1 MTRLSVLLLVS
12 LLLPGC
18 IGVSVGTDDDEF
30 FRMRGLGTAYAAV
43 PGIDDYDGKII
54 RLGLLSRAPEGAQL
68 AGIEIWP
75 LCSVGVGLVGA
86 RVRILPFEIGAGVLF
101 YEPKPV
107 RRDLSKVKERKA
119 NAGNRRL
126 EIRDEGEDVP
136 VRKVDVDGTP
146 TQQKAD
152 GEAAKQPT
160 KEPGPGEQS
169 AKPQSPPAGKQ

>member
-1 MTRLSVLLLVS
+1 MIRTPIPFLLLLVAF
-12 LLLPGC
+12 LPSC

-68 AGIEIWP
+68 AGIDVWP
-75 LCSVGVGLVGA
+75 LFSIGVGLVGA

-107 RRDLSKVKERKA
+107 RRDLAKAKEKA
-119 NAGNRRL
+119 AAKQRVRI
-126 EIRDEGEDVP
+126 EDDGEDVP
-136 VRKVDVDGTP
+136 VRKV
-146 TQQKAD
+146 QIE
-152 GEAAKQPT
+152 GEAPKSPPAEPK
-160 KEPGPGEQS
+160 KEPGNEPKAPAAAE
-169 AKPQSPPAGKQ
+169 APPANGQGS